1 MRKLVGLLLSMT
13 LVLALLLPMTASA
26 QVRPSPDVPTRAI
39 ITGVG
44 SPPEMKYQWELP
56 DDADPTHVLSGCQVA
71 IVPSDNPGP
80 KEVQAYIVVTDP
92 NGRDDISRVFADI
105 YYPAKTLTV
114 TAVDPA
120 ADTVTVD
127 PVPADKSEV
136 DITYPV
142 DDGMPGVSGPWVT
155 EDFIADGVMTTFQM
169 AGDIDADANPQD
181 VSATEKPFKFQVE
194 AVKLDPT
201 ADAAIIEQ
209 AKIDAVAAGLI
220 TQAQADDIDEEI
232 YNTETAFMYKAT
244 FYMSYHQPAGWY
256 KVATWATDQVGG
268 QSDHLISKF
277 QWWPTK
283 VLDIDFTLIDFGE
296 IMPCKE
302 KMVPGDYIMETP
314 GSAPPVMPTMKNEG
328 NVDIVIS
335 LHFTAMVGEVKGK
348 TIEDFDAKF
357 KDEKLYF
364 KACET
369 KRFTEPL
376 KLCET
381 EKISFSIHA
390 PDGTP
395 ADTYWGMLHIL
406 IDP

>member
-1 MRKLVGLLLSMT
+1 MKKLWGILLSMS
-13 LVLALLLPMTASA
+13 LVLALLLPITASA
-26 QVRPSPDVPTRAI
+26 EVRPSPDVPTKAT

-44 SPPEMKYQWELP
+44 SPPEIKYQWELP
-56 DDADPTHVLSGCQVA
+56 DDADPTHTLPGTQVA
-71 IVPSDNPGP
+71 IVPSDDPGP

-92 NGRDDISRVFADI
+92 NGRDDISRAFADV
-105 YYPAKTLTV
+105 YYPAQPLTV
-114 TAVDPA
+114 TAIDTA
-120 ADTVTVD
+120 ADTVTVA

-142 DDGMPGVSGPWVT
+142 EDGTEGVTGPWVT
-155 EDFIADGVMTTFQM
+155 EDFIADGVTDTFELE
-169 AGDIDADANPQD
+169 GDMDADATIAN
-181 VSATEKPFKFQVE
+181 VTATEKPFKFQVE

-201 ADAAIIEQ
+201 ADAAIIEK
-209 AKIDAVAAGLI
+209 AKADAVAAGLI
-220 TQAQADDIDEEI
+220 TQAEADDIDEEI
-232 YNTETAFMYKAT
+232 YNTETAFMFKAT

-268 QSDHLISKF
+268 QSDHLISMF

-283 VLDIDFTLIDFGE
+283 VLDLDFTLIDFGE

-302 KMVPGDYIMETP
+302 KMVPGDYVMETP
-314 GSAPPVMPTMKNEG
+314 GPAPPVMPTVKNEG
-328 NVDIVIS
+328 NVDITIG
-335 LHFTAMVGEVKGK
+335 LHFTAMVGDEKGK

-357 KDEKLYF
+357 KDEKLLF
-364 KACET
+364 KACDT
-369 KRFTEPL
+369 KLFTNPL
-376 KLCET
+376 YLCET

-390 PDGTP
+390 PEGTP